1 MPTLKSIWPK
11 KKING
16 IYEHFLKGKSFFL
29 PHVLSP
35 NFELLPICYF
45 WLFNLSF
52 QEKKQSF
59 HSIRDQQPL
68 EQPRSNEAVKKR
80 VRFSQS
86 SPQIFALFE
95 QTSDNNNKGDDEKT
109 TVCDDEIQET
119 ILQSESVISMARYV
133 YLKMESHI
141 LEYGNF

>member
-1 MPTLKSIWPK
+1 MNTFKRVKYFFGLMCCRQTLNFYP
-11 KKING
+11 
-16 IYEHFLKGKSFFL
+16 YVTFDFLTFL
-29 PHVLSP
+29 
-35 NFELLPICYF
+35 
-45 WLFNLSF
+45 F

-95 QTSDNNNKGDDEKT
+95 QTSDNNNKGDEKT
-109 TVCDDEIQET
+109 TVCDDEIQDET

-133 YLKMESHI
+133 
-141 LEYGNF
+141 

>member
-1 MPTLKSIWPK
+1 MPTFKSIWSEK
-11 KKING
+11 NG

-86 SPQIFALFE
+86 SPQIFE

-119 ILQSESVISMARYV
+119 TLQSESVISMARYV
-133 YLKMESHI
+133 YLKWNLIS
-141 LEYGNF
+141 